1 MADDLIDYA
10 QLAARAM
17 RGIMREALA
26 RVEQEGLPGEHH
38 FYISFRTKHPDVRIA
53 DFLRHKYPEEMTIVL
68 QHKFWGL
75 AAREDTFDVTLSFS
89 GRHEVLHIPYEA
101 ITVFADPSVNFSLQ
115 FDGAG
120 DGTVAEGPA
129 DSDED
134 APPAQADRG
143 EGTSEVIALDAFRKN
158 RT

>member
-10 QLAARAM
+10 ELAARAM

-26 RVEQEGLPGEHH
+26 RVEREGLPGDHH
-38 FYISFRTKHPDVRIA
+38 FYISFRTQHPEVRIA
-53 DFLRHKYPEEMTIVL
+53 DFLKQKHPEEMTIVI

-75 AAREDTFDVTLSFS
+75 AAHEDTFDITLSFS
-89 GRHEVLHIPYEA
+89 GRHEVLHVPYEA

-115 FDGAG
+115 FDGAEE
-120 DGTVAEGPA
+120 EGEDPA
-129 DSDED
+129 DEGG
-134 APPAQADRG
+134 PPTQPDGG
-143 EGTSEVIALDAFRKN
+143 EGTSEVIALDAFRKD